1 VPAVPPTGD
10 PVSGAELAA
19 FVAAVEARS
28 VHGAADALAL
38 TQSAVTKRLQR
49 LEQRLGLRL
58 LDRSRAGVQP
68 TTAGE
73 ALYPDAKQ
81 ALRALQRVEATA
93 RDHQRGAPREL
104 RLASSYVNGEFL
116 VPDWLARFAHEHPG
130 FRTQLQV
137 VNSTEVLDRL
147 RRGAAELGF
156 VEGLDPLDDMESRI
170 VARDRIVAVVGADHR
185 WAARRSVRTRDL
197 TDEPYVTR
205 EIGSGTRSVG
215 DAVLAEVGITLV
227 PTSETASTQAV
238 KRALL
243 SGGFS
248 LLSEVAIAD
257 EVHAGSL
264 VALPVRDVEL
274 ERELRVVHPRGAPPR
289 GAALDFWRWLDRVV
303 APTADRRSDAAELRP

>member
-1 VPAVPPTGD
+1 M
-10 PVSGAELAA
+10 SGAELAA
-19 FVAAVEARS
+19 FVAAVEAHS

-49 LEQRLGLRL
+49 LEQRLAVRL
-58 LDRSRAGVQP
+58 LDRSRAGVRP
-68 TTAGE
+68 TAAGE

-93 RDHQRGAPREL
+93 LDHQRGAHREL
-104 RLASSYVNGEFL
+104 RLASSYTNGEFL
-116 VPDWLARFAHEHPG
+116 VPDWLARFGHEHPG

-147 RRGAAELGF
+147 RSGEAELGF

-170 VARDRIVAVVGADHR
+170 VARDQIVAVVGSQHR
-185 WAARRSVRTRDL
+185 WARRRSVRAGEL
-197 TDEPYVTR
+197 PSEPYVTR
-205 EIGSGTRSVG
+205 EVGSGTRSIGDTALAGVG
-215 DAVLAEVGITLV
+215 VTLV
-227 PTSETASTQAV
+227 PTSEAASTQAV

-248 LLSEVAIAD
+248 LLSAVAIAD

-264 VALPVRDVEL
+264 VALPVRDVHL
-274 ERELRVVHPRGAPPR
+274 ERELRVVYPR
-289 GAALDFWRWLDRVV
+289 GAAPRGAARDFWRWLDRVV
-303 APTADRRSDAAELRP
+303 APTADRRSEEPELRP